1 MSKIIKIYFVQL
13 VLLISLLCSTVIE
26 GRYFYVPVIIGILA
40 SVCSYYTLSESY
52 KKYKEFKE
60 MKVNKEAKERRFYDD
75 LLEKM
80 KTIAEE
86 NSDLISK
93 VQEKISS
100 DVEQAQKKQQDHL
113 DVLITNTSEMVNH
126 NIASLLD
133 NNNQLVNKIISE
145 IIEVNSEM
153 KLKNDEYNDRLI
165 NTIEEINKKSND
177 LLENNNNKL
186 IEKLNDSYNLYADN
200 LNLNNNKLTNIILGQ
215 HEEVKKYND
224 LLLTTMSEL
233 NQNQN
238 NVNENNSKIIADKI
252 EAFSKK
258 FEEEISEG
266 IVSITQNYKDIN
278 KKLEQKLELNK
289 ETIVRTLVDNE
300 QKNEENINQNFFG
313 MAKILKEQAV
323 ELKSGINEKLDENN
337 KFLSNNLD
345 IITLNG
351 KMLEKKLCA
360 SEEKINITLKDTSE
374 SISNTILGAAE
385 SIAVKINEIQK
396 DVRLKSDDTEVEF
409 TKRMDLIID
418 NISEIKEDLSIS
430 NENIYTSLIE
440 TGDKIG
446 TCIETNHVNTT
457 KDIVEGIEKL
467 KNIVDVKNEE
477 SNQNFNN
484 GIKFVIENNKKIKE
498 DLCLNREK
506 LIEAGTE
513 KLSENINTY
522 SERIK
527 ESFDEINNK
536 NVDGLDSI
544 RGLIQSEIENIAD
557 RSEKTH
563 RLLVTKA
570 LNITDCIENNF
581 NKIVEANNNS
591 ENKISENIKRHYDKQ
606 ANNYGEYSDKIINQF
621 QELYKS
627 QSILVECSREHTK
640 NQDKIKNNII
650 DILMKNADNEIKIKQ
665 SIKNELIVCLNKGFL
680 ENTNLI
686 KNSIENNKIDIK
698 LNKELLD
705 NLQNQNQNNKKLSEK
720 IVKLIEE
727 INKLQ
732 SETNKKIIQLKPG
745 IEAKDLERQSDRI
758 IDNINNATKNYVSSI
773 NSANEKT
780 VGIIKNQTDD
790 IKKAF
795 SNNDSNTSKKV
806 SKEIASAVLEI
817 NKITKLIEKYN
828 ESNRIIR
835 NNGFNVKEVAVDVA
849 SEKNKEYFIK
859 DESGVK
865 YFKDNKL
872 IKHESDD
879 GSITEFKYD
888 ENIII
893 ETVTKKNRKILNQCL
908 YKNGTLNEGK
918 FFENGKVKE
927 HYFYYSSGE
936 IRRVDTYTNKGVQTV
951 EYYEENGERKR

>member
-1 MSKIIKIYFVQL
+1 
-13 VLLISLLCSTVIE
+13 
-26 GRYFYVPVIIGILA
+26 
-40 SVCSYYTLSESY
+40 
-52 KKYKEFKE
+52 
-60 MKVNKEAKERRFYDD
+60 EAKERRFYDD

-591 ENKISENIKRHYDKQ
+591 ENKISENIK
-606 ANNYGEYSDKIINQF
+606 
-621 QELYKS
+621 QE
-627 QSILVECSREHTK
+627 
-640 NQDKIKNNII
+640 
-650 DILMKNADNEIKIKQ
+650 
-665 SIKNELIVCLNKGFL
+665 
-680 ENTNLI
+680 
-686 KNSIENNKIDIK
+686 
-698 LNKELLD
+698 
-705 NLQNQNQNNKKLSEK
+705 
-720 IVKLIEE
+720 
-727 INKLQ
+727 
-732 SETNKKIIQLKPG
+732 PG
-745 IEAKDLERQSDRI
+745 K
-758 IDNINNATKNYVSSI
+758 
-773 NSANEKT
+773 KT
-780 VGIIKNQTDD
+780 V
-790 IKKAF
+790 F
-795 SNNDSNTSKKV
+795 
-806 SKEIASAVLEI
+806 
-817 NKITKLIEKYN
+817 
-828 ESNRIIR
+828 
-835 NNGFNVKEVAVDVA
+835 
-849 SEKNKEYFIK
+849 
-859 DESGVK
+859 
-865 YFKDNKL
+865 
-872 IKHESDD
+872 
-879 GSITEFKYD
+879 
-888 ENIII
+888 
-893 ETVTKKNRKILNQCL
+893 
-908 YKNGTLNEGK
+908 
-918 FFENGKVKE
+918 
-927 HYFYYSSGE
+927 
-936 IRRVDTYTNKGVQTV
+936 
-951 EYYEENGERKR
+951 